1 MKNTAIFAAAILLTS
16 FCAITCRSPQKD
28 LERPEHIVS
37 WRQVTYDS
45 ATYAKLARLW
55 KDYDD
60 AYPSEEA
67 YGNWMYAARYAK
79 DPEFES
85 LLKKGGDKYPSSPIL
100 LYLLGNQK
108 QTHGAYVEAI
118 QLLERSAALDP
129 GYMDPWFSL
138 VVAYMSRDDRERTDV
153 ALRRIL
159 EGGGVQDEVMDFN
172 YNMIAGLE
180 ANAIL
185 ITNGDNDTYPG
196 WILTRIVKFRPD
208 VNIVNRSLL
217 NTEWYPLSVVKDGVP
232 PFITKAGRDSLSAQ
246 METDF
251 NEAKQKKLPFSSVP
265 LLGDRLVVRI
275 IDAAQRAGRP
285 VYFACT
291 LDDNTLLREL
301 KSHGRSLGLA
311 TLVTPATK
319 PYEAQCRDL
328 LNTWIRDFRTGG
340 LDSWRVRYEKN
351 PRSGRMLMHIYAA
364 ALSSLRNPISSAGG
378 EVQLSLFRWYRD
390 HLLVLLPTELA
401 DQTNA
406 MWCGKSAPR
415 EIQDWC
421 KKQGIH
427 R

>member
-1 MKNTAIFAAAILLTS
+1 MKNTGIFAAAILLTS
-16 FCAITCRSPQKD
+16 LSALTCQTTKKD

-37 WRQVTYDS
+37 WRQVMFDS
-45 ATYAKLARLW
+45 TTYAKLAQLW
-55 KDYDD
+55 KDYYD

-67 YGNWMYAARYAK
+67 YGNWMYAGRYAK

-85 LLKKGGDKYPSSPIL
+85 LLKKGAEKYPSSPIL
-100 LYLLGNQK
+100 LYLLGNEK

-138 VVAYMSRDDRERTDV
+138 VVAYMSRDDREKTDV

-159 EGGGVQDEVMDFN
+159 DAGAVQDEVMDFS

-217 NTEWYPLSVVKDGVP
+217 NTEWYASSVVEAGVP
-232 PFITKAGRDSLSAQ
+232 PFITKAGRDSLREQ
-246 METDF
+246 MNSDF
-251 NEAKQKKLPFSSVP
+251 KLAKQGKIPFSDVAF
-265 LLGDRLVVRI
+265 LGDRLVGRI
-275 IDAAQRAGRP
+275 IDAAQITGRP

-291 LDDNTLLREL
+291 LDDTKLLREL
-301 KSHGRSLGLA
+301 KSHGRTLGLA
-311 TLVTPATK
+311 TMVTSTT
-319 PYEAQCRDL
+319 RDL
-328 LNTWIRDFRTGG
+328 LNTWIKDYRTGG
-340 LDSWRVRYEKN
+340 LDSWRLRYEKDSH
-351 PRSGRMLMHIYAA
+351 SGRMLMRNYAR
-364 ALSSLRNPISSAGG
+364 ALSSLKVPISAAGDD
-378 EVQLSLFRWYRD
+378 VQLSLFRWYRD
-390 HLLVLLPTELA
+390 HLLGLLPADLA
-401 DQTNA
+401 DETNS
-406 MWCGKSAPR
+406 MWCGKTAPR

-421 KKQGIH
+421 KKQGV